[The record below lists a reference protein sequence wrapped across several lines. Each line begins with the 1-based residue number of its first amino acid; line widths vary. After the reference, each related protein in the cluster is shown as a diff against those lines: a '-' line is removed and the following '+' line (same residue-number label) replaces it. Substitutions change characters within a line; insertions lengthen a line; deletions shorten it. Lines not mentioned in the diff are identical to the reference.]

1 VNDEPSWLERVDV
14 IQLHDEQIKLYGG
27 LPGLMDEGAL
37 DSTLVRPKNLIA
49 YKTPDI
55 FELAASYAFG
65 LARNHCFADGNK
77 RTAFVAA
84 AVFLLDNGFLV
95 LPDTDR
101 NARMFEEL
109 AAGNVTEDMLAKWFR
124 AIAVEIAL

>member
-1 VNDEPSWLERVDV
+1 MNDEPSWLERADV

-27 LPGLMDEGAL
+27 LLGLRDEGIL
-37 DSTLVRPKNLIA
+37 DSALGRPNHLIA

-65 LARNHCFADGNK
+65 LARNHPFVDGNK
-77 RTAFVAA
+77 RTAFAAA
-84 AVFLLDNGFLV
+84 AVFLLDNGFLL

-101 NARMFEEL
+101 NVHMFEEL
-109 AAGNVTEDMLAKWFR
+109 AAGNVTEDALAKWFR